1 VAVEALRVILYDSK
15 VAPNPRRVRIFL
27 AEKGIEVP
35 TKQVDIGKG
44 ESREPAFLAKNP
56 LGGLPVL
63 ELDDGTCIA
72 ESLAICRY
80 FEELQPQPP
89 LLGTDAKDRAIVEM
103 WSRRSELELWRF
115 VTGCFQNTHDFF
127 KGRIEQVPAWG
138 ELCRKTA
145 RERLAWFDREL
156 ASRAFI
162 AGERFTI
169 ADITV
174 LCAID
179 FGRVVDI
186 RIAPAQKN
194 LARWHEAVSSRP
206 SAKA

>member
-1 VAVEALRVILYDSK
+1 VILYDSK
-15 VAPNPRRVRIFL
+15 VAPNPRRVRVFL

-35 TKQVDIGKG
+35 TRQLDIGKA

-56 LGGLPVL
+56 LGALPVL

-80 FEELQPQPP
+80 FEELHPEPP
-89 LLGTDAKDRAIVEM
+89 LFGTDAKDRAIVEM
-103 WSRRSELELWRF
+103 WSRRSELELWRY

-138 ELCRKTA
+138 EQCRKTA
-145 RERLAWFDREL
+145 RERLAWLDGEL
-156 ASRAFI
+156 ATRPFV
-162 AGERFTI
+162 AGERFTV

-174 LCAID
+174 LCAVD
-179 FGRVVDI
+179 FGRVVDV
-186 RIAPAQKN
+186 RIAPTQKN
-194 LARWHEAVSSRP
+194 LARWHESVSSRP